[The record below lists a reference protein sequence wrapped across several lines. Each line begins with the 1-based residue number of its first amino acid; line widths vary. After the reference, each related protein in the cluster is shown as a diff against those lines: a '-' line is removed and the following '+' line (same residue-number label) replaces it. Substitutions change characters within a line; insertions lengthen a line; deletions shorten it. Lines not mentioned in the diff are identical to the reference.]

1 MAADDRDGVLVDID
15 GDAGAELLA
24 GEAALEGLPVALGE
38 VGVADADLVNP
49 DGVAHHDSVPAAGRR
64 GERTVPPLEGGLVV
78 DAAQIGRALDGDVVA
93 HEPDEGDSGE
103 ERLSAV
109 LEDGPGE
116 GVESP
121 AAAAAAPPRYSCCG
135 GPVPSGA
142 LGAALRAPRVR
153 PVCRGGHGE
162 RADPDLVAAVPLA
175 DGFSEQQ
182 ELVGGEAR
190 HERPEGVRSFHM
202 DFSHPPERPPGGIV
216 AKQRSGWALGRILC
230 LAGKSITFGNLP
242 VPESSPV
249 I

>member
-153 PVCRGGHGE
+153 PVCRGATASVPTPTSL
-162 RADPDLVAAVPLA
+162 RQCLSPTASLNSRNSSAVRPATSALK
-175 DGFSEQQ
+175 GFALSIWIFPIRPS
-182 ELVGGEAR
+182 A
-190 HERPEGVRSFHM
+190 HPEGLSPNK
-202 DFSHPPERPPGGIV
+202 DPGG
-216 AKQRSGWALGRILC
+216 RSGGFFVWLGR
-230 LAGKSITFGNLP
+230 A
-242 VPESSPV
+242 
-249 I
+249 

>member
-175 DGFSEQQ
+175 DGFSEQ
-182 ELVGGEAR
+182 
-190 HERPEGVRSFHM
+190 
-202 DFSHPPERPPGGIV
+202 
-216 AKQRSGWALGRILC
+216 
-230 LAGKSITFGNLP
+230 
-242 VPESSPV
+242 
-249 I
+249 

>member
-64 GERTVPPLEGGLVV
+64 GERTVPSLEGGLVV

-121 AAAAAAPPRYSCCG
+121 AAAAAAHLGTPAAVDLSLQAPSAPHSGHPGSGQYAAAATAS
-135 GPVPSGA
+135 VPTPTS
-142 LGAALRAPRVR
+142 LRQCLSPTASLSSRNSSAVR
-153 PVCRGGHGE
+153 P
-162 RADPDLVAAVPLA
+162 ATSALK
-175 DGFSEQQ
+175 GFALSIWIFPIRPS
-182 ELVGGEAR
+182 A
-190 HERPEGVRSFHM
+190 HPEGLSPNK
-202 DFSHPPERPPGGIV
+202 DPGG
-216 AKQRSGWALGRILC
+216 RSGGFFVWLGR
-230 LAGKSITFGNLP
+230 A
-242 VPESSPV
+242 
-249 I
+249 